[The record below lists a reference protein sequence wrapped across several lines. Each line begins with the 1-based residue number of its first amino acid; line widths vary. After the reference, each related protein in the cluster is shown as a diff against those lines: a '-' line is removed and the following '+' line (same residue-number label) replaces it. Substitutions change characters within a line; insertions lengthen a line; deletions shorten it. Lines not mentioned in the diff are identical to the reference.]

1 MDADEVRRQL
11 TTPLGAPAY
20 PPGGPYRFSD
30 REYLNITYRTDAD
43 AMRRVVPEPLTV
55 GEPLVRFEVMKMP
68 DVTGLGSFTES
79 GQVLR
84 VEHDGEPADYLH
96 AMYVDSLA
104 SIASGREI
112 SAFPKK
118 LGRPTLYVDSD
129 TLVGTLDY
137 GSLRVATATMGYKHA
152 PLDETAARAEIGQP
166 TYGLKLLPGYD
177 RRPRICELV
186 RSQITRMTIKGA
198 WSGPARLQY
207 FEHVLAPLADLP
219 VREILSATH
228 ILCDLVLGRP
238 ALVHDYLA
246 GTGERSGAGGNGAGA
261 STSGASGADASG
273 AGASTSGASGA
284 GGNGAGGTGAGASGA
299 DASGAD
305 ASASSR

>member
-1 MDADEVRRQL
+1 MRRDEVLQQL

-20 PPGGPYRFSD
+20 PPGGPYRFTD
-30 REYLNITYRTDAD
+30 REYLNITYRTDPE
-43 AMRRVVPEPLTV
+43 AMRRLVPEPLEI

-84 VEHDGEPADYLH
+84 VVHEGEEADYLH

-118 LGRPTLYVDSD
+118 LGKPSLYVDTD

-137 GSLRVATATMGYKHA
+137 GTLRVATATMGYKHRE
-152 PLDETAARAEIGQP
+152 LDEAAAREEIGQP

-177 RRPRICELV
+177 RKLRICELV
-186 RSQITRMTIKGA
+186 RSQITSMTVKGA
-198 WSGPARLQY
+198 WSGPARVQL
-207 FEHVLAPLADLP
+207 FEHALAPLADLP
-219 VREILSATH
+219 VLEVVSASH
-228 ILCDLVLGRP
+228 ILVDLVLGRP
-238 ALVHDYLA
+238 SVVVDYLQ
-246 GTGERSGAGGNGAGA
+246 E
-261 STSGASGADASG
+261 
-273 AGASTSGASGA
+273 
-284 GGNGAGGTGAGASGA
+284 
-299 DASGAD
+299 
-305 ASASSR
+305 ASA